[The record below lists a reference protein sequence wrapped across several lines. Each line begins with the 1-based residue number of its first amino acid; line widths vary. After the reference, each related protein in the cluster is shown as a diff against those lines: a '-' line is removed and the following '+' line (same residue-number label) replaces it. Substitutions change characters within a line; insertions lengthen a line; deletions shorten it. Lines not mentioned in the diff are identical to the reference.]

1 MAAQMVLLAP
11 AQTVGSG
18 GSSSVTFSSIP
29 QTYTD
34 LYILCSARTNRT
46 AYNTDRI
53 TAKINTV
60 TTNMSYQEVQGGA
73 SFGTNAALDT
83 TAFVVGHATTDA
95 NSNPVNI
102 FSSSSCYISGYTTAN
117 YKIGL
122 MESALMNTS
131 TDGFMYITRSTWVN
145 SAAITTLELVT
156 TNPWYQYSK
165 FYLYGIKNS

>member
-1 MAAQMVLLAP
+1 MAAQFILLAP

-29 QTYTD
+29 QTCSD

-60 TTNMSYQEVQGGA
+60 TTNMSYQEVQGGPA
-73 SFGTNAALDT
+73 FGTNAALDT
-83 TAFVVGHATTDA
+83 TFSVGHATTDA
-95 NSNPVNI
+95 NSNPSNI
-102 FSSSSCYISGYTTAN
+102 FSLSSCYISGYTTAN
-117 YKIGL
+117 YKIAH
-122 MESALMNTS
+122 METANMNS
-131 TDGFMYITRSTWVN
+131 DNNGFMYITRSTWAN
-145 SAAITTLELVT
+145 SAAITSIELMT
-156 TNPWYQYSK
+156 ANPWIQYSK

>member
-53 TAKINTV
+53 TANINAV
-60 TTNMSYQEVQGGA
+60 NTNMTYQEVQGGA
-73 SFGTNAALDT
+73 AFGTNAANDT
-83 TAFVVGHATTDA
+83 TFGVGHATTDA
-95 NSNPVNI
+95 NSNPSDI

-122 MESALMNTS
+122 MESCLMNTS
-131 TDGFMYITRSTWVN
+131 TDGFMYITRSTWAN
-145 SAAITTLELVT
+145 SAAITSIELVT
-156 TNPWYQYSK
+156 ANPWIQYSK